1 MDAVVRAATIYFF
14 QLIMFRLAG
23 KRAFA
28 QLTSFDFVLLLIIAE
43 ATQQGLIGNDFSLTQ
58 AFMLILT
65 LVALD
70 IAMSLLKQYLP
81 RLDRLVEGMPLVI
94 VDNGVPLRHLMAK
107 ARVDEKDVL
116 TAARERLGLER
127 MDQIKFAV
135 LERSGGISIIP
146 VRQG

>member
-14 QLIMFRLAG
+14 LLIMFRLAG